1 MNYQFII
8 LTIVFSF
15 LFSREAIKTKENNS
29 IPIKSKEPKTNMKSK
44 VDKDLVEW
52 SNEDININNS
62 DYQYEMNKLMEQFK
76 NDKDIIIQEFRRKIE
91 PYKNQ
96 RDLEM
101 KNIKSLYSEK
111 RKEIRKKYGIKRK
124 PKNPDRKKI
133 KNIEK
138 SK

>member
-1 MNYQFII
+1 MNYQFLI

-15 LFSREAIKTKENNS
+15 LLSREAIKTKENNS

-76 NDKDIIIQEFRRKIE
+76 IDKGLIIQEFKRKIE
-91 PYKNQ
+91 PYKYQ
-96 RDLEM
+96 RDEDM
-101 KNIKSLYSEK
+101 NEIKLLYSEK
-111 RKEIRKKYGIKRK
+111 RREIRQKYGIKRK
-124 PKNPDRKKI
+124 PKSSDRKKI
-133 KNIEK
+133 KKIDK
-138 SK
+138 SN

>member
-15 LFSREAIKTKENNS
+15 LLSREAIKTKENNS

-111 RKEIRKKYGIKRK
+111 RKELKKKYGIKRK
-124 PKNPDRKKI
+124 PKNSDRKKI

>member
-1 MNYQFII
+1 MNYHFII
-8 LTIVFSF
+8 LTVVFSF
-15 LFSREAIKTKENNS
+15 LLSRETIKTKENNS
-29 IPIKSKEPKTNMKSK
+29 IPIKSKEPKTNIKSK
-44 VDKDLVEW
+44 VDKDLVQW
-52 SNEDININNS
+52 SNEDVNIDNP

-124 PKNPDRKKI
+124 PKNSDRKKI